1 MRAVKTYSQFIN
13 ESLFSKKGKAA
24 KAFAKRW
31 VNTSSEEERR
41 AISQEAKE
49 AGVSDK
55 EMTQAIGDQYD
66 SQW

>member
-24 KAFAKRW
+24 KTFAKRW

>member
-24 KAFAKRW
+24 KGFAKRW
-31 VNTSSEEERR
+31 VETHSEEERR
-41 AISQEAKE
+41 EIKREAME
-49 AGVSDK
+49 AGVTSEEFTK
-55 EMTQAIGDQYD
+55 AIGDAYD